1 MTKELKAYED
11 RKDYTVKGEQYDKG
25 LEDLLLNLQAT
36 ADIDYTIYIDTVTG
50 DIDAMPSCNFRSLA
64 DTYYGRKVAI
74 SDWKADG
81 GDSRLGEAYTYDELE
96 DYASEEDVKELRK
109 KFEEEHKDDLDDYED
124 IEDFYN
130 DFADDYK
137 EFLFNAEN
145 EAIDKGVD
153 EFSRESIDIYI
164 DQFDEAYAAL
174 LENKE
179 F

>member
-1 MTKELKAYED
+1 MTNKLKAYED

-25 LEDLLLNLQAT
+25 LEDLFLNLQAT
-36 ADIDYTIYIDTVTG
+36 ADINYTIYIDTVTG

-74 SDWKADG
+74 FDWKIESG
-81 GDSRLGEAYTYDELE
+81 HSRVSDAFDYSELE
-96 DYASEEDVKELRK
+96 DYATEDEVKELRR
-109 KFEEEHKDDLDDYED
+109 KFEEEKDYSEDWYED
-124 IEDFYN
+124 KRDFYR
-130 DFADDYK
+130 DYATDYV
-137 EFLFNAEN
+137 EFLLNAEN
-145 EAIDKGVD
+145 KNIDKGVD
-153 EFSRESIDIYI
+153 EFARESIDIYI